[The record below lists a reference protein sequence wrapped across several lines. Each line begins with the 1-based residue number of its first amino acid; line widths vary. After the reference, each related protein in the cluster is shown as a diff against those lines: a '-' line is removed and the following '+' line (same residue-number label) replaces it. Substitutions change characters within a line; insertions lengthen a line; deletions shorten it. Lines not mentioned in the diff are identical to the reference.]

1 MEIVTFAAL
10 TQNVIR
16 DNGFD
21 DFIPVACLPERRE
34 VRGLDG
40 VDPGSNIEAKAIAWA
55 ASLVEKSEE
64 FLVSFKISETQF
76 KVVRRLNGQFESTI
90 FEVQS

>member
-1 MEIVTFAAL
+1 MDIAAFAAL

-34 VRGLDG
+34 IRGLDG
-40 VDPGSNIEAKAIAWA
+40 LDPASDTEAEAVAWA
-55 ASLVEKSEE
+55 TSLVEKSEE
-64 FLVSFKISETQF
+64 FLVSFKISDSLF
-76 KVVRRLNGQFESTI
+76 KVTRRLGGEFESAI
-90 FEVQS
+90 FEVQL